1 MSMGFVLIF
10 ATVFSFA
17 RCCSQ
22 TCKDVNYELIISFV
36 SLSLS
41 RPHQL
46 HLSLRANQRLR
57 SLCRRSRRQSL
68 RRRGSLQSLQL
79 LESRSSVRSPSV
91 DAPPVQSSTTTG
103 LRKWSA
109 CTLSVERS
117 RHSQVLPSSASHFR
131 SRAARASTKYP
142 ELDWSGGVDFS
153 HIRFRQQ
160 SGRRVLF
167 SKINA
172 AFFDDCCELCRKI
185 PLFKK
190 MTSAKETSTAYNTRK
205 PAAFIFG

>member
-57 SLCRRSRRQSL
+57 SLCRRSRRQRL
-68 RRRGSLQSLQL
+68 RRRGSLQSLSKQRPFAFGGRTSGPEL
-79 LESRSSVRSPSV
+79 Y
-91 DAPPVQSSTTTG
+91 DDG
-103 LRKWSA
+103 L
-109 CTLSVERS
+109 TEVERMYIE
-117 RHSQVLPSSASHFR
+117 RGAKQALTG
-131 SRAARASTKYP
+131 AAKLRFTFLKQ
-142 ELDWSGGVDFS
+142 GGK
-153 HIRFRQQ
+153 
-160 SGRRVLF
+160 G
-167 SKINA
+167 
-172 AFFDDCCELCRKI
+172 
-185 PLFKK
+185 
-190 MTSAKETSTAYNTRK
+190 Y
-205 PAAFIFG
+205 